1 MKNKLNNANEIED
14 VIFRKYSNGEII
26 AIFPA
31 FFTDEREAHV
41 QSYMRTDGFGA
52 CNPMFVYKQN
62 QRMKMNTLICW
73 QNSKNVAI

>member
-1 MKNKLNNANEIED
+1 MENKLNNATEIED

-31 FFTDEREAHV
+31 FFTDESAAHV

-52 CNPMFVYKQN
+52 CNPMVVYKQTKRQCSN
-62 QRMKMNTLICW
+62 
-73 QNSKNVAI
+73 